1 METGTAAA
9 VFPRLKTL
17 LLEIYSYQDT
27 APELPLVYYMQSVS
41 TKKPKICRLAVEE
54 GRTENVPSHTEV
66 QNSGVI

>member
-41 TKKPKICRLAVEE
+41 TKKTQNLQAFRG
-54 GRTENVPSHTEV
+54 GR
-66 QNSGVI
+66 